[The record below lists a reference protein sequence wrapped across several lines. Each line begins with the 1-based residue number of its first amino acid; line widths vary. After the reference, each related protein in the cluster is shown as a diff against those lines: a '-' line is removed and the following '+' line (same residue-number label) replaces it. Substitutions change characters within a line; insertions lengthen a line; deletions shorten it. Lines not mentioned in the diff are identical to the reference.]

1 MNVQIYISKKGPVE
15 FGDCRLGVRP
25 FKNLSVP
32 FIYHAFLLSRGAG
45 LRAGGFGMDI
55 GIVGYGA
62 YIPRYRIAVEE
73 IARVWGE
80 NADNYR
86 NGLMV
91 NEKSVP
97 GMDEDTI
104 TISVEAGKN
113 ALLRAGVDPQKVGA
127 IYIGSESHPYAV
139 KPSGTVVAEA
149 LGLSRNLMCADFEF
163 ACKAGTA
170 AMQVCYSLVKS
181 GMIDYGMAIGADTSQ
196 GRPGDALEY
205 TAAAGGAA
213 FLIGKDPLAVLE
225 DTCSFT
231 TDTSDFWRRNMEDYP
246 KHGARFTGRPAY
258 FKHVTSAAKSLLD
271 RTGTEPKDYDHA
283 IFHMPNGKFPT
294 TAAKG
299 LGFTPEQMKHG
310 LVVTRIGNCYSGASP
325 LGLSNVLDAA
335 EPGQRI
341 FMVSYGSGAG
351 SDAFSFRIT
360 DRIKERRGK
369 APGTE
374 HYIAKKH
381 NIDYGMYV
389 KLRGKLKM

>member
-1 MNVQIYISKKGPVE
+1 
-15 FGDCRLGVRP
+15 
-25 FKNLSVP
+25 
-32 FIYHAFLLSRGAG
+32 
-45 LRAGGFGMDI
+45 MDI
-55 GIVGYGA
+55 GITGYGA
-62 YIPRYRIAVEE
+62 YVPRYRISVEE
-73 IARVWGE
+73 IARIWGE

-86 NGLMV
+86 KGLMI

-97 GMDEDTI
+97 DMDEDTI
-104 TISVEAGKN
+104 TISTEAGKN
-113 ALLRAGVDPQKVGA
+113 ALLRAGINPNSIGA

-149 LGLSRNLMCADFEF
+149 LSLGSSLMTADFEF

-170 AMQVCYSLVKS
+170 AIQVCYALVKA
-181 GMIDYGMAIGADTSQ
+181 GLIEYGLAIGADTSQ

-213 FLIGKDPLAVLE
+213 FIMGRDPLAVLD

-246 KHGARFTGRPAY
+246 KHGARFTGKPAY
-258 FKHVTSAAKSLLD
+258 FKHVTSAARMLLES
-271 RTGTEPKDYDHA
+271 TGTKPGDYDFA
-283 IFHMPNGKFPT
+283 VFHMPNGKFPT
-294 TAAKG
+294 TAART
-299 LGFTPEQMKHG
+299 LGFTPEQLKQG
-310 LVVTRIGNCYSGASP
+310 LVVTRIGNCYSGSSP
-325 LGLSNVLDAA
+325 LGLASVLDVA

-351 SDAFSFRIT
+351 SDAFSFTVT
-360 DRIKERRGK
+360 DRITERRDR
-369 APGTE
+369 APTTE
-374 HYIAKKH
+374 HYISRKT